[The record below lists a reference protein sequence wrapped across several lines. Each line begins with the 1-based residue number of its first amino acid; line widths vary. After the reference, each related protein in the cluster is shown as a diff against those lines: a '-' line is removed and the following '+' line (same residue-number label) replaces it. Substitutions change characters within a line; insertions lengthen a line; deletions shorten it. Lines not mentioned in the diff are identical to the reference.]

1 MATPKKTEKKE
12 LYAPGDTSGM
22 NLYQKLVE
30 AGKIIESTPL
40 YKDLSN
46 SMFKSVPIDAMRA
59 AVRHA
64 LDASGV
70 VMTGR
75 HDIEIER
82 VDGKRFYA
90 HCVYRFVDSD
100 HPEQVLEVES
110 SGEAMDSG
118 DKGTGKALVNCDKN
132 MFKCMFGLGE
142 NSADDIDSYATP
154 EGQVGAAPAPVRNS
168 KPDPFFSRGVA
179 KAPAKAGK
187 RPIAITV
194 FGADYSVLPNG
205 ATRSMGPDYT
215 GREPAP
221 DGYVHLNS
229 RRAVDEQQVMRCYH
243 SDDGVVVA
251 PYVKKYGEDVK
262 AWTEDQLSEALNAMA
277 SNDLLDKVEGRDA

>member
-1 MATPKKTEKKE
+1 MATPRKTEKKE
-12 LYAPGDTSGM
+12 LYAPGDTSAM

-132 MFKCMFGLGE
+132 LFKCMFGLGE

-154 EGQVGAAPAPVRNS
+154 EGQVGAAPAPRNS

-187 RPIAITV
+187 RPIAKAHLTY
-194 FGADYSVLPNG
+194 DYQPIPNG
-205 ATRSMGPDYT
+205 SLRTMGPDYT
-215 GREPAP
+215 GREPEE
-221 DGYVHLNS
+221 DGYVHLRD
-229 RRAVDEQQVMRCYH
+229 RRSIDEEQVMRCYH
-243 SDDGVVVA
+243 SDDGFVVKPFVDR
-251 PYVKKYGEDVK
+251 YGPVIQK
-262 AWTEDQLSEALNAMA
+262 WTEDQLSEALNAMA
-277 SNDLLDKVEGRDA
+277 SNDLLDGQEGGQ